1 MNADRD
7 KLIAAVYSV
16 SMSPQYF
23 DESLDTIDALLF
35 DNLAEDT
42 QSRLLPNGG
51 VSESINGQSQPNIDP
66 EILHHVARANEI
78 NDRLGRQRIEQSR
91 PELLLAT
98 APNPAFIFDHGENI
112 IAMNDL
118 AKNNNGNEHTRKLAD
133 YCTSLDV
140 LDRIRKFMANPKHH
154 KLMIEPGYI
163 NEKQNVNT
171 CIFVRKIDGSS
182 RRDVARRGESLQY
195 LYFFTMVNLGFDDSK
210 TELFKKTYG
219 LTQAEVEV
227 AIHLA
232 SGLQIPEIAEKR
244 DTKIVTIRSQVKAI
258 KSKTQSRDL
267 ASIVRLVCGFSAG
280 ILTSSQLAQFG
291 EPAPK
296 KPTPL
301 KTQKQITL
309 TDGRS
314 MSYLEQGA
322 PAGSPVLL
330 LHTIPY
336 GGELLKE
343 ASAKAK
349 QMNLRLISPYRPG
362 YGKSD
367 ALRNVSGEQCL
378 DTVAAD
384 MCELLDRLDI
394 PKAAIVGVAPGSLY
408 AMRFASLYPNR
419 VSHLFAVSRTPMW
432 RDAWIAQGPKRQRL
446 LIRLARYTPKLVP
459 LVLRAAMAY
468 IDKGQAQDLFKTA
481 CADSAAD
488 MRALNTPEISG
499 LMEKEFVEGQKQ
511 GWNAQSRDTIMTVT
525 DFSQEASR
533 LTHKFHILHG
543 DDDKVIDIAQS
554 QAFADLV
561 PGTELEIVKGAG
573 HLLIYSHW
581 ERVLEAI
588 KKKTQL
594 TVLLGCG
601 LILANRTVRQYWPW
615 HRGFCYEVSG

>member
-1 MNADRD
+1 MD
-7 KLIAAVYSV
+7 
-16 SMSPQYF
+16 
-23 DESLDTIDALLF
+23 
-35 DNLAEDT
+35 
-42 QSRLLPNGG
+42 
-51 VSESINGQSQPNIDP
+51 GQSQSNIDP
-66 EILHHVARANEI
+66 EILHHVIRANEI
-78 NDRLGRQRIEQSR
+78 SDRLGRQKIEQSR

-98 APNPAFIFDHGENI
+98 APNPAFIFDHSENI

-118 AKNNNGNEHTRKLAD
+118 AKNNNVNAQYQKLAD
-133 YCTSLDV
+133 CCTNSDV
-140 LDRIRKFMANPKHH
+140 LDRIRKFMTNVKDR

-163 NEKQNVNT
+163 NPEQNMNT
-171 CIFVRKIDGSS
+171 CILVRKVE
-182 RRDVARRGESLQY
+182 RRAGDDATIRRGEIQQ
-195 LYFFTMVNLGFDDSK
+195 LYFFTMVDLGFDTSK
-210 TELFKKTYG
+210 AELFKTTYG
-219 LTQAEVEV
+219 LTQAEVDV

-280 ILTSSQLAQFG
+280 ILTSSQLSRSEEIEA
-291 EPAPK
+291 K
-296 KPTPL
+296 KTTPL
-301 KTQKQITL
+301 KTEKQVSL

-314 MSYLEQGA
+314 MSYLEQGD
-322 PAGSPVLL
+322 PTGRPVFF

-343 ASAKAK
+343 ASAAAK
-349 QMNLRLISPYRPG
+349 RMNLRIISPYRPG

-367 ALRNVSGEQCL
+367 ALRNVSGEECL
-378 DTVAAD
+378 NRVAAD
-384 MCELLDRLDI
+384 MCELLDKLDI

-408 AMRFASLYPNR
+408 AMRFASLYPSR

-432 RDAWIAQGPKRQRL
+432 RDAWIAQGPRRQRL

-481 CADSAAD
+481 CSDSAAD
-488 MRALNTPEISG
+488 MRALNNPEISG
-499 LMEKEFVEGQKQ
+499 LMEKEFIEGQRQ
-511 GWNAQSRDTIMTVT
+511 GWAAQSRDTILTVT

-533 LTHKFHILHG
+533 LQHKFHILHG

-581 ERVLEAI
+581 EQVLEAI
-588 KKKTQL
+588 KKKH
-594 TVLLGCG
+594 
-601 LILANRTVRQYWPW
+601 N
-615 HRGFCYEVSG
+615 